1 MSESDGSQRVAGLV
15 EAVSRHAE
23 SAPDALAVAY
33 PAEGTALTYREL
45 DGRAARLAGHLASR
59 GVRPGDHVVLC
70 LPPGAELVVAFLAVV
85 RAGAAYVPLDPGHPA
100 ERRRLIARDCA
111 ARAVVTLSR
120 FADAHADTGPTVI
133 ALDAD
138 AERITERDST
148 FAPVPVGPEA
158 TAYVCYTSGTTGA
171 PKGVVVP
178 HRAVLDLVNST
189 DYVRIAADDNVAQAA
204 NPAFDAITFE
214 IWATLW
220 AGATVVGLEKDVVLD
235 PIAFESA
242 VRDHGVTV
250 LFLTTALFQQIANER
265 PAAFAPLRTLLFG
278 GEVCDPRT
286 VRRVLEASP
295 PARLL
300 NVYGPTEATTFA
312 TWHEIGEH
320 DDFTRPIPIG
330 TGIGATVTRV
340 LDGHGAPV
348 GPGGTGELYLGGPCL
363 ALGYL
368 GQDGLTGERFVPD
381 PTASAEAPGR
391 GGGDR
396 RLYRTG
402 DRVTVR
408 EDGALVF
415 QDRVDHQVK
424 LRGFRIEPGE
434 IEVVLVGHPSVAQA
448 TVIPRRTPS
457 GDKSLAA
464 YVVPSTSGTAD
475 GDALTAEWHEIY
487 ETLYS
492 EPDTAGFGENF
503 VGWNSSYDHAPL
515 PRHEMREWR
524 DATVARIRELDTR
537 RVLEIGVG
545 TGLLL
550 AHLAPGADEYWA
562 TDFSGTVLDALRL
575 QLRERPEL
583 RDKVT
588 LRCQA
593 ADVTAGLP
601 RGHFT
606 TVVLNSVVQYF
617 PDAGY
622 LRAVIEGVLPLL
634 APGGCVFLG
643 DLRNAALQRHL
654 QTGVALAPGDP
665 AREAEAVRREI
676 HERVT
681 VETELLLDP
690 GFFDVLAR
698 DLPGI
703 RSTDVRVKR
712 GHCHNELTRYR
723 FDAVLGTAPP
733 AADLREAPRA
743 AWGEDIADA
752 EDLARHLKE
761 HRPARLRVT
770 GVPDARTAGERAA
783 TAALDGDAGVA
794 AALAALASPPAAGA
808 GGAGDPEELCALA
821 ERMGYRALATWSGAR
836 DAGVRDAG
844 AGDSDAPGA
853 DGSPDGSGDGALD
866 VVLLDPRHL
875 PPGRLTSV
883 FVTPEDDPRALS
895 DCANTPT
902 AFDRTVDPAL
912 VLRRYLRE
920 RLPDYMVPATITTLG
935 AMPLTTNGKVDRKA
949 LPEPVRGESAPG
961 LPPATPLE
969 EALCDLFADTL
980 GMPRR
985 DLHADSDF
993 FLSGGHSLA
1002 GARLLSRL
1010 RTTLG
1015 VDPGGRALYEAPTPA
1030 ALAALLGEETARSHR
1045 PDGVPGRETSA
1056 SASPRPDTDTC
1067 RLLPLRLTG
1076 PLDTEALRTAL
1087 RDVARRHAMLRT
1099 TFTATGRGGGGERTT
1114 GAPDAVRADLPVLR
1128 TPSGTG
1134 VAEVLRAAAHP
1145 LPDPYGTTPAWRA
1158 ELHQVGPDDHLLL
1171 VLLHPWLA
1179 DVWSLAP
1186 LGADLLEAYRSRV
1199 NEHAPRWEPLPPLGP
1214 EPRDRGTAPD
1224 AVRPTPL
1231 PTTTA
1236 TATATGRRPDDGV
1249 PGHGVHRA
1257 RLRADLHARLTAYAA
1272 EHDTT
1277 LSALLHAAL
1286 AALLTR
1292 QGAAGPIVTTAPVAR
1307 PGGPATR
1314 RTVAPLTT
1322 ACALRVDTSGDPAFG
1337 VLVRRTHE
1345 AVVQACLRPGAEPAL
1360 PGGVAL
1366 ALWRPALP
1374 SAEVAGV
1381 EAAAEPAP
1389 APYDGADLSL
1399 VLTEEQSHTGACE
1412 GIAVTAFFR
1421 GEVLA
1426 GESAAGLVD
1435 AWITLLDSAM
1445 ADPER
1450 RVGRLDLIAPAAL
1463 ERAQRQWNGD
1473 EQPLEPGTVARLLEA
1488 TIRETSD
1495 APALERA
1502 DGAGPAGPV
1511 ITYAE
1516 LARRA
1521 ENATGA
1527 APTGRA
1533 AAPAGPASP
1542 FASPVGQVAALAAA
1556 ARAGGDRGL
1565 VLHGEAGAVAGG
1577 CRIGARRVDAA
1588 AAYRRQTLPGA
1599 RAAWLAE
1606 GTYGGTAG
1614 AVDLLAALAA
1624 GNTVLVPRPG
1634 ALGDP
1639 PALAAW
1645 LAESGAQDAM
1655 AGQETALRL
1664 CQAIAASDRRP
1675 EALRSLTVTGDA
1687 YDPDPALLRAARDL
1701 GLRLVHRGGPEEARL
1716 VRVHGADGGVT
1727 VAPNHQVYVLDAA
1740 LRPVAPGGTG
1750 ALCVAGAGVASG
1762 YPGLPGDTAER
1773 FLPDPYRRP
1782 GARMWRAGRAA
1793 RRCADGR
1800 VEVLAEPWPEDPYED
1815 EYGTFR
1821 VVESGTGRHAVWP
1834 SGLSVPAGWREVHAE
1849 DLRELCRE
1857 YVVEHAAGG
1866 S

>member
-1 MSESDGSQRVAGLV
+1 MSESGGSRSVAGLV
-15 EAVSRHAE
+15 ETVRRHAE
-23 SAPDALAVAY
+23 SAPDAIAVTY
-33 PAEGTALTYREL
+33 PAEGSTLTYREL
-45 DGRAARLAGHLASR
+45 DRRAARLAGDLVSQ

-70 LPPGAELVVAFLAVV
+70 LPPGADLVVAFLAVV
-85 RAGAAYVPLDPGHPA
+85 RAGAAYVPLDPGHPD

-133 ALDAD
+133 ALDAA
-138 AERITERDST
+138 AERIAGRDAA
-148 FAPVPVGPEA
+148 FAPVSVGPEA
-158 TAYVCYTSGTTGA
+158 TAYVCYTSGTTGT

-189 DYVRIAADDNVAQAA
+189 DYVRIEADDKVAQAA

-235 PIAFESA
+235 PIAFETA

-265 PAAFAPLRTLLFG
+265 PSAFAPLRTLLFG

-286 VRRVLEASP
+286 VRRVLDTSP

-312 TWHEIGEH
+312 TWHEIGAHE
-320 DDFTRPIPIG
+320 DTARPIPIG
-330 TGIGATVTRV
+330 KAIGATVTRV
-340 LDGHGAPV
+340 LDDQGSPV

-363 ALGYL
+363 ARGYL

-381 PTASAEAPGR
+381 PTASAGSPDPGDGD
-391 GGGDR
+391 GGGDGDGR
-396 RLYRTG
+396 EGRLYRTG

-415 QDRVDHQVK
+415 QDRVDNQVK

-434 IEVVLVGHPSVAQA
+434 IEAVLVGHPSVAQA
-448 TVIPRRTPS
+448 TVVPRRTPT

-464 YVVPSTSGTAD
+464 YVVPATSGTAD
-475 GDALTAEWHEIY
+475 VDALTAEWHEIY

-503 VGWNSSYDHAPL
+503 VGWNSSYDHAPI
-515 PRHEMREWR
+515 PRQEMREWR

-575 QLRERPEL
+575 QLHERPEL

-593 ADVTAGLP
+593 ADITAGLP

-606 TVVLNSVVQYF
+606 AVVLNSVVQYF

-643 DLRNAALQRHL
+643 DLRNAALQHHM

-665 AREAEAVRREI
+665 EREAEAVRREI

-690 GFFDVLAR
+690 GFFDILAR

-712 GHCHNELTRYR
+712 GRCHNELTRYR

-743 AWGEDIADA
+743 GWGKDIADA
-752 EDLARHLKE
+752 EELARHLKE

-783 TAALDGDAGVA
+783 TAALAEGAPVA
-794 AALAALASPPAAGA
+794 AALAALASPPAVGA
-808 GGAGDPEELCALA
+808 GGPGDPEELCALA
-821 ERMGYRALATWSGAR
+821 ERMGYQALATWSGAR
-836 DAGVRDAG
+836 GT
-844 AGDSDAPGA
+844 
-853 DGSPDGSGDGALD
+853 DGPPDGSLD

-883 FVTPEDDPRALS
+883 FVTAEDDPRELS

-920 RLPDYMVPATITTLG
+920 HLPDYMVPATLTTLG
-935 AMPLTTNGKVDRKA
+935 AMPLTTNGKVDRNA

-969 EALCDLFADTL
+969 ETLCDLFADTL

-1030 ALAALLGEETARSHR
+1030 ALAALLGEETALPHR
-1045 PDGVPGRETSA
+1045 PEGVPGREAPS
-1056 SASPRPDTDTC
+1056 SASPEPDADTC

-1087 RDVARRHAMLRT
+1087 RDVARRHEMLRA
-1099 TFTATGRGGGGERTT
+1099 TFTATGPRGGGERAT
-1114 GAPDAVRADLPVLR
+1114 GAPDAVRVDLPVLR

-1134 VAEVLRAAAHP
+1134 VADVLRAAGHP
-1145 LPDPYGTTPAWRA
+1145 LPDPYGTTPPWRA
-1158 ELHQVGPDDHLLL
+1158 ELHEVGPDDHLLL
-1171 VLLHPWLA
+1171 VRLHPWLA

-1214 EPRDRGTAPD
+1214 EPGKRVAAPD

-1231 PTTTA
+1231 PTA
-1236 TATATGRRPDDGV
+1236 TATATGRRPDGGV
-1249 PGHGVHRA
+1249 PAHGVHRA
-1257 RLRADLHARLTAYAA
+1257 RIGADLHGRLAAYAT

-1286 AALLTR
+1286 AALLSR
-1292 QGAAGPIVTTAPVAR
+1292 RGAEGPVVTTVPVAR
-1307 PGGPATR
+1307 SGGPAAR

-1322 ACALRVDTSGDPAFG
+1322 ARALRIDTSGDPAFG
-1337 VLVRRTHE
+1337 GLVRRAHE
-1345 AVVQACLRPGAEPAL
+1345 AVVHACLRPGAEPAL

-1366 ALWRPALP
+1366 ALWRPAVL

-1389 APYDGADLSL
+1389 APCEGADLSL
-1399 VLTEEQSHTGACE
+1399 VLTEEQSHTGARE
-1412 GIAVTAFFR
+1412 GIGVTAFFR
-1421 GEVLA
+1421 GEAVA
-1426 GESAAGLVD
+1426 GETAADLVD

-1445 ADPER
+1445 DDPER
-1450 RVGRLDLIAPAAL
+1450 PVGRLDLIAPAAL

-1473 EQPLEPGTVARLLEA
+1473 EQPLEPGTVARLLDA
-1488 TIRETSD
+1488 TIHEAPGT
-1495 APALERA
+1495 PALERA
-1502 DGAGPAGPV
+1502 DAAGPAGTV
-1511 ITYAE
+1511 VTYAE
-1516 LARRA
+1516 LALRA
-1521 ENATGA
+1521 QGVGA
-1527 APTGRA
+1527 APSGRE
-1533 AAPAGPASP
+1533 AGPGGPPSP
-1542 FASPVGQVAALAAA
+1542 FASPVDHVAALVAA
-1556 ARAGGDRGL
+1556 ARAGGDQGL
-1565 VLHGEAGAVAGG
+1565 ILHGEAGTVAGG

-1588 AAYRRQTLPGA
+1588 AAYRRRTLPGA

-1634 ALGDP
+1634 TLGDP
-1639 PALAAW
+1639 RALAVW
-1645 LAESGAQDAM
+1645 LAESGARDAM

-1664 CQAIAASDRRP
+1664 CQAIAARDGRP

-1687 YDPDPALLRAARDL
+1687 YDPDPALVRAAGAL

-1716 VRVHGADGGVT
+1716 VRVHGTDGGVT
-1727 VAPNHQVYVLDAA
+1727 VAPNHHVYVLDAA
-1740 LRPVAPGGTG
+1740 LRPVPPGSTG

-1762 YPGLPGDTAER
+1762 YPDLPGDTAER

-1782 GARMWRAGRAA
+1782 GARMWRAARAA

-1821 VVESGTGRHAVWP
+1821 VVENEAGRHAVWP

-1857 YVVEHAAGG
+1857 YVVERASDGA
-1866 S
+1866 

>member
-1 MSESDGSQRVAGLV
+1 MPESGESRSVAGLAD
-15 EAVSRHAE
+15 AVRRYAE
-23 SAPDALAVAY
+23 SAPDAIAVTY
-33 PAEGTALTYREL
+33 PAEGPTLTYREL
-45 DGRAARLAGHLASR
+45 DRRAARLAAHLAER

-70 LPPGAELVVAFLAVV
+70 LPPGPHLVVAFLAVV

-120 FADAHADTGPTVI
+120 FADAHAGTGPAVI
-133 ALDAD
+133 AVDTA
-138 AERITERDST
+138 AEHIARGDSA
-148 FAPVPVGPEA
+148 FAPVPVRPEA
-158 TAYVCYTSGTTGA
+158 TAYVCYTSGTTGT

-178 HRAVLDLVNST
+178 HRAVLDLVAST
-189 DYVRIAADDNVAQAA
+189 DYVRITADDNVAQAA

-214 IWATLW
+214 IWATLC

-235 PIAFESA
+235 PVAFEAA

-265 PAAFAPLRTLLFG
+265 PSAFAPLRTLLFG

-286 VRRVLEASP
+286 VRRVLAAAP

-320 DDFTRPIPIG
+320 DDTTRPIPIG
-330 TGIGATVTRV
+330 GAIGATVTRV
-340 LDGHGAPV
+340 LDGHGSPV

-368 GQDGLTGERFVPD
+368 GQDALTAERFVPD
-381 PTASAEAPGR
+381 PAGEAGGSGSAG
-391 GGGDR
+391 

-408 EDGALVF
+408 ADGALVF

-434 IEVVLVGHPSVAQA
+434 IEAVLARHPSVAQA
-448 TVIPRRTPS
+448 TVVPRRTPT

-464 YVVPSTSGTAD
+464 YVVPSMSGTAD
-475 GDALTAEWHEIY
+475 ADALTAEWHEIY

-492 EPDTAGFGENF
+492 EPDAADFGENF
-503 VGWNSSYDHAPL
+503 VGWNSSYDSAPI

-550 AHLAPGADEYWA
+550 ARLAPGADEYWA

-575 QLRERPEL
+575 WLRERPGL

-588 LRCQA
+588 LRHQA
-593 ADVTAGLP
+593 AHVTEGLP
-601 RGHFT
+601 HGHFT

-634 APGGCVFLG
+634 APGGSVFLG
-643 DLRNAALQRHL
+643 DLRNAALQHPL
-654 QTGVALAPGDP
+654 QTGVTLARGDT
-665 AREAEAVRREI
+665 ARDAEAVRREI

-690 GFFDVLAR
+690 GFFGILAR
-698 DLPGI
+698 DLTGI

-723 FDAVLGTAPP
+723 FDAVLGTAEP

-743 AWGEDIADA
+743 DWGTDIADA
-752 EDLARHLKE
+752 EELALHLKE

-783 TAALDGDAGVA
+783 MATLDAGAGA
-794 AALAALASPPAAGA
+794 AEALAALAAPTGAGA
-808 GGAGDPEELCALA
+808 GGAADPEELCALA
-821 ERMGYRALATWSGAR
+821 ERLGYRALATWSGA
-836 DAGVRDAG
+836 
-844 AGDSDAPGA
+844 PGT
-853 DGSPDGSGDGALD
+853 DGARTGSLD
-866 VVLLDPRHL
+866 VVLLDPRRL
-875 PPGRLTSV
+875 PPGPLTSV
-883 FVTPEDDPRALS
+883 FLTPEDDPRAPG
-895 DCANTPT
+895 DCANTPA

-920 RLPDYMVPATITTLG
+920 HLPDYMVPATITTL
-935 AMPLTTNGKVDRKA
+935 AALPLTANGKVDRHA
-949 LPEPVRGESAPG
+949 LPEPVRRESAPG

-969 EALCDLFADTL
+969 ETLCGLFADTL
-980 GMPRR
+980 GTPGR
-985 DLHADSDF
+985 DLHADSGF

-1015 VDPGGRALYEAPTPA
+1015 LDPGGRALYEAPTPA
-1030 ALAALLGEETARSHR
+1030 ALAALLGAKSGRASR
-1045 PDGVPGRETSA
+1045 PDGARMRT
-1056 SASPRPDTDTC
+1056 ASPPRPEHGTRPDGDVC

-1076 PLDTEALRTAL
+1076 PLDAEALRTAL
-1087 RDVARRHAMLRT
+1087 RDVARRHEMLRA
-1099 TFTATGRGGGGERTT
+1099 TFTADGPGGGGARTT
-1114 GAPDAVRADLPVLR
+1114 GAADAVRVDLPVVR
-1128 TPSGTG
+1128 APSGTR
-1134 VAEVLRAAAHP
+1134 VADVLRAAGRS
-1145 LPDPYGTTPAWRA
+1145 LPDPYGTTPPWRA
-1158 ELHQVGPDDHLLL
+1158 ELHAMGPDDHLLL
-1171 VLLHPWLA
+1171 VRLHPWLA
-1179 DVWSLAP
+1179 DTWSLAP

-1214 EPRDRGTAPD
+1214 ETGKRPAAAD

-1231 PTTTA
+1231 PA
-1236 TATATGRRPDDGV
+1236 AGGRPDGDV
-1249 PGHGVHRA
+1249 PGHGVHHA
-1257 RLRADLHARLTAYAA
+1257 RIRADLHGRLAAYAA
-1272 EHDTT
+1272 EHGTT
-1277 LSALLHAAL
+1277 LSTLLHAAV

-1292 QGAAGPIVTTAPVAR
+1292 HGADGPVVTTAPVAR

-1322 ACALRVDTSGDPAFG
+1322 ARALRVDASDDPSFG

-1345 AVVQACLRPGAEPAL
+1345 AVVRACLRPDAEPAL

-1366 ALWRPALP
+1366 ALWRPAVP
-1374 SAEVAGV
+1374 PAEAAGV
-1381 EAAAEPAP
+1381 EAAAEPPP
-1389 APYDGADLSL
+1389 APCDGADLSL
-1399 VLTEEQSHTGACE
+1399 VLTEEQSHTGARE
-1412 GIAVTAFFR
+1412 GIGVTAFFR
-1421 GEVLA
+1421 GAAVA
-1426 GESAAGLVD
+1426 GETAAGLVD

-1445 ADPER
+1445 DDPER
-1450 RVGRLDLIAPAAL
+1450 PVGRLDLITPAAL
-1463 ERAQRQWNGD
+1463 ERAQRQWNG
-1473 EQPLEPGTVARLLEA
+1473 EERPLEPGTAGRLLEA
-1488 TIRETSD
+1488 AIRETPGT
-1495 APALERA
+1495 PALVRA
-1502 DGAGPAGPV
+1502 DATGSAGTVA
-1511 ITYAE
+1511 TYAE
-1516 LARRA
+1516 LARQA
-1521 ENATGA
+1521 DEALAVAAAIATGA
-1527 APTGRA
+1527 G
-1533 AAPAGPASP
+1533 PAGRDTGPGGPPSV
-1542 FASPVGQVAALAAA
+1542 FASPIDRVAALVAAG
-1556 ARAGGDRGL
+1556 RAEEGL
-1565 VLHGEAGAVAGG
+1565 AFRAEAGAVAGD
-1577 CRIGARRVDAA
+1577 CRIGARRVAAA
-1588 AAYRRQTLPGA
+1588 AAYRRRTLPGA

-1606 GTYGGTAG
+1606 GTYGSTAG

-1624 GNTVLVPRPG
+1624 GNTVLVPRPR

-1639 PALAAW
+1639 PGLAAW
-1645 LAESGAQDAM
+1645 LTETGAQDAM
-1655 AGQETALRL
+1655 AGQDTALRL
-1664 CQAIAASDRRP
+1664 CQALTARGERP

-1687 YDPDPALLRAARDL
+1687 YDADPELVRAARAL

-1716 VRVHGADGGVT
+1716 VRVHGADGEVR
-1727 VAPNHQVYVLDAA
+1727 VAPDHHVYVLDAA

-1762 YPGLPGDTAER
+1762 YPELPGESAER

-1782 GARMWRAGRAA
+1782 GARMWRAARAA
-1793 RRCADGR
+1793 RRCPDGR
-1800 VEVLAEPWPEDPYED
+1800 VEILAEPWPEDPYED
-1815 EYGTFR
+1815 EYATFR
-1821 VVESGTGRHAVWP
+1821 VVANGAGRHAVWP
-1834 SGLSVPAGWREVHAE
+1834 SGPPVPAGWREVHAE

-1857 YVVEHAAGG
+1857 YVIEHATDDA
-1866 S
+1866 